1 MKCRRCKAP
10 AQVKLPSH
18 HTGFCPDCFFLFF
31 SRQVAKAVK
40 DHDMFG
46 PDDRILVA
54 LSGGKDSL
62 ALANE
67 LKEQGYDVTGLHV
80 YLGIPGSSDASLA
93 HIEAFC
99 EPRNIPL
106 IVASTPEMGLAIPEV
121 KRALTSRPVCSACGK
136 IKRHVF
142 NKVAREQGFDVLAT
156 GHNLD
161 DETARLF
168 ANVLRWDAGYLSDQG
183 PSLPDEGGFAR
194 KVKPLYRLTEFETAC
209 YSFLKGIDNVTA
221 PCPYSP
227 GASFTGHKELL
238 ENLEAT
244 RPGAKTQFYESFLSN
259 ARHIFSQNAAANPEL
274 APCTECGSPTSRGRC
289 GVCGLKAMVRAA
301 REARESESAE
311 AAGSAA
317 GAGD

>member
-18 HTGFCPDCFFLFF
+18 NTGFCPECFFLFF
-31 SRQVAKAVK
+31 SRQVQKAVK
-40 DHDMFG
+40 DHAMFT
-46 PDDRILVA
+46 PADRILVA

-62 ALANE
+62 GLANE

-99 EPRNIPL
+99 EARSIPL
-106 IVASTPEMGLAIPEV
+106 IVASTPDMGLAIPDV
-121 KRALTSRPVCSACGK
+121 KGALRGRPTCSACGS

-142 NKVAREQGFDVLAT
+142 SRVAREQGFTALAT

-168 ANVLRWDAGYLSDQG
+168 ANVLRWDKAYLADQG
-183 PSLPDEGGFAR
+183 PCLADDGGQAR

-209 YSFLKGIDNVTA
+209 YAFLKGIPHVSA
-221 PCPYSP
+221 PCPYSR
-227 GASFTGHKELL
+227 GASFTGHKALL
-238 ENLEAT
+238 ENLEQS
-244 RPGAKTQFYESFLSN
+244 RPGAKTQFYENFLRDGREAFAAS
-259 ARHIFSQNAAANPEL
+259 ARATAGL
-274 APCTECGSPTSRGRC
+274 TPCLECGAPTPREVC
-289 GVCGLKAMVRAA
+289 GVCQLKKMVVAHKA
-301 REARESESAE
+301 ETAHAEESRQ
-311 AAGSAA
+311 
-317 GAGD
+317 